1 MSGEGVSAT
10 QEIGT
15 LGDLHPVFQ
24 PSGAVGPSLRMNT
37 MNVSPAVTSMAP
49 TQSTRLY
56 RSVSEVTL
64 GPVHEGRLLIWK
76 LVGHV
81 AVDGDHRADA
91 AQEAQPRQKP
101 EVERQL

>member
-1 MSGEGVSAT
+1 
-10 QEIGT
+10 
-15 LGDLHPVFQ
+15 
-24 PSGAVGPSLRMNT
+24 

-49 TQSTRLY
+49 TQFTHLY

-64 GPVHEGRLLIWK
+64 GPVHQGRLLIWK

-81 AVDGDHRADA
+81 AVDRDHRPDA
-91 AQEAQPRQKP
+91 AQKAQSCQKP